1 MVAAL
6 PARPSA
12 GEIAKQGLCSA
23 VNFGIASVARVLGA
37 PSSAL
42 LDLRCECGSTGCAAR
57 VRIPLLAY
65 RTADLRDALL
75 VVPEHIPSGTSTRI
89 TAQGWAIIA
98 AKQPGTEAPGKP

>member
-42 LDLRCECGSTGCAAR
+42 LT
-57 VRIPLLAY
+57 
-65 RTADLRDALL
+65 
-75 VVPEHIPSGTSTRI
+75 
-89 TAQGWAIIA
+89 
-98 AKQPGTEAPGKP
+98 